1 MFWGGTR
8 WIDERAHAAPP
19 PARRRGRDW
28 LATGIMIIG
37 VASLAVPFVATSAA
51 TSSADRLIASW
62 SGTYE
67 TRVFQESTVLAAY
80 SAGWDFLHDDRY
92 LGSNVAVSVQPDASV
107 NFTFNGSVVS
117 WIGPKGPNQGM
128 ARVFV
133 DGVYVRTVDNYS
145 RVVRPR
151 ETLFTTSFSGIG
163 LHSLAI
169 QARVTVA
176 RPTVSVDAFAVRGAK
191 LDPKG
196 SQVPAPPPDPTPT
209 PTTAPTPAPTPT
221 PTPAPTP
228 APVPTPAPTIAPTPT
243 PTPTPTPAPTPASTP
258 TPTPV
263 PTPVPAPTPAPTTA
277 PTPAPTPTPTPAPT
291 PVPTPVPAGINVP
304 ASIDATGT
312 IDASAALM
320 SFVAGV
326 PDGSTIVFKAGA
338 VYRMDM
344 GLRFSGRRGLTFEG
358 NGATLKSNGAST
370 CGRDCSLFYLQE
382 GNTRIMIRDFRLA
395 GNSPTP
401 GVYSGTWE
409 HAAAIT
415 IVGGGDV
422 EIANVTVSGVGG
434 DGLTLSGVAPNWPDG
449 IWFHDS
455 HVVSSGRMG
464 VAVVAGRNVTVERVA
479 FDTVGYG
486 VFDIEPNDATQGASN
501 VRFLDNTVGTVSQVR
516 GRAFFFGANGA
527 AGSAVGDVTVSGNTA
542 TGTPLDTIVDVARR
556 RNIVFT
562 NNTSAVAVAGPVL
575 YLAHIDGLT
584 VTGNVQPL
592 TSGVLASI
600 TDCTGVTYR

>member
-221 PTPAPTP
+221 PTP
-228 APVPTPAPTIAPTPT
+228 
-243 PTPTPTPAPTPASTP
+243 TPAPTPASTP
-258 TPTPV
+258 T
-263 PTPVPAPTPAPTTA
+263 
-277 PTPAPTPTPTPAPT
+277 PT

-542 TGTPLDTIVDVARR
+542 TGTPLDTYVTEARR

-600 TDCTGVTYR
+600 TDCTGVTSQ